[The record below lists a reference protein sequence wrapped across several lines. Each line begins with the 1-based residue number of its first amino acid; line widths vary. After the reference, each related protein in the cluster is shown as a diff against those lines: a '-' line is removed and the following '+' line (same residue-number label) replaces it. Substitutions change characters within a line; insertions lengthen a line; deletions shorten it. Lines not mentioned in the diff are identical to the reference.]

1 MPARKGRTCFV
12 PFCKGGYKSST
23 EKVSLF
29 RAPSDPV
36 CLQEWAR
43 NIKRDDKVL
52 DNTCVVCSRHFDECY
67 IQRTFKHVIN
77 GENVEFEREWPS
89 LTDDAVP
96 TVFPDAPAYL
106 TKPVPKKRKVRNIA
120 NNDVPPPK
128 RKALQPST
136 PDLELD
142 KGIDQ
147 ASEPSRHPFR
157 SVSPPPA
164 FCTKIV
170 LTNDPG
176 ALCFGWH
183 IRLET
188 GDVLVAK
195 PVTFTE
201 RSEPATPEQGET
213 SLCRTY
219 CRNVKVEEFLV
230 ANESD
235 ALAALKKADALVL
248 CPGCDIEPLK
258 SGQCTKFGAAYYA
271 HTCSVTTAEGK
282 QCLRCKYT
290 RKLTANQMRRQ
301 KQQSKPK
308 FRQRAARKSVQLFRT
323 KRKLARAQEN
333 AEKLRLLNESVAST
347 AFEQKISGLPRKQ

>member
-1 MPARKGRTCFV
+1 MEIRVR
-12 PFCKGGYKSST
+12 
-23 EKVSLF
+23 
-29 RAPSDPV
+29 
-36 CLQEWAR
+36 
-43 NIKRDDKVL
+43 
-52 DNTCVVCSRHFDECY
+52 
-67 IQRTFKHVIN
+67 
-77 GENVEFEREWPS
+77 NVEFEREWPS

-188 GDVLVAK
+188 EDVLVAK

-201 RSEPATPEQGET
+201 RSEPATPEQGKHH
-213 SLCRTY
+213 C
-219 CRNVKVEEFLV
+219 
-230 ANESD
+230 
-235 ALAALKKADALVL
+235 
-248 CPGCDIEPLK
+248 
-258 SGQCTKFGAAYYA
+258 
-271 HTCSVTTAEGK
+271 
-282 QCLRCKYT
+282 
-290 RKLTANQMRRQ
+290 
-301 KQQSKPK
+301 
-308 FRQRAARKSVQLFRT
+308 AARTAATSRLRNFLWPT
-323 KRKLARAQEN
+323 KVMHS
-333 AEKLRLLNESVAST
+333 RL
-347 AFEQKISGLPRKQ
+347 